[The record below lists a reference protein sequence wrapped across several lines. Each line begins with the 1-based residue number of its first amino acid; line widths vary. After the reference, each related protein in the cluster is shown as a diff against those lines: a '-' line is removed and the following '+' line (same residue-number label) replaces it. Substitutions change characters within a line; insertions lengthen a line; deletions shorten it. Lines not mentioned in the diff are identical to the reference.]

1 MSKEVLILTIIG
13 TATVFAILSTTVISL
28 FGGILSLPSPIV
40 NVWALNVTGTDGPDT
55 LTGTAEKDYIY
66 GYGGDDMISGL
77 EGGDQIRARDGD
89 DTIHG
94 DQGRDRIR
102 AGSGNDLIFGDDGND
117 VLIAGPGDDTL
128 TGGPGKDTF
137 NCGEGIDTVTDA
149 STAENDNVTAT
160 CENTSSSSTPPP
172 STTDDITRNPFNLPL
187 DQGNGAADDGIKGEN
202 G

>member
-1 MSKEVLILTIIG
+1 MSKEILILTIIG
-13 TATVFAILSTTVISL
+13 IAIITAILSTTAISL
-28 FGGILSLPSPIV
+28 FDGILSISSPV
-40 NVWALNVTGTDGPDT
+40 ANVWALNVTGTEGDDT
-55 LTGTAEKDYIY
+55 LTGTTEKDYIY
-66 GYGGDDMISGL
+66 GFAGNDKISGL
-77 EGGDQIRARDGD
+77 DAGDQIRGGNGD
-89 DTIHG
+89 DTIDG
-94 DQGRDRIR
+94 DKGNDRIR
-102 AGSGNDLIFGDDGND
+102 AGSGNDMIFGDDGND
-117 VLIAGPGDDTL
+117 VIIAGRGDDTL